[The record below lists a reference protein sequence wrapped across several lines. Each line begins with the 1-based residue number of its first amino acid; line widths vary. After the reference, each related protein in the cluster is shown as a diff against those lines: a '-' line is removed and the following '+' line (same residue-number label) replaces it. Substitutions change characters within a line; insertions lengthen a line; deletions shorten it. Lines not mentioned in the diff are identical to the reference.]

1 MEVRQLQIFRTL
13 AEELN
18 FTRTAEEVC
27 TVQSNVTAQIK
38 ALEEEL
44 GVLLFDRLGRRV
56 TLTDAGRNFLPFAL
70 QALASMDQGRR
81 AVQAG
86 AEPSGPLRIGAP
98 ESVLTYRLPEV
109 LRAYRRRF
117 PRVELIFS
125 PYSDT
130 SLALK
135 LEAGKFDM
143 AIHMADSV
151 PSPSIKSVRIRTERV
166 FLLAEASHPLASRP
180 KVKPAD
186 LAGQDLLLT
195 EAGCGYREKLDRALA
210 LGNIRPANVTE
221 FSSVEAIKQCVAVGM
236 GLGLLPAITVV
247 HELRQHHLKAL
258 HWAGPSLDIAT
269 HILWH
274 KDKWISPAMAAFT
287 ELVKDKLEDTE
298 PVSPL
303 RFAGDS
309 PAVNQ

>member
-18 FTRTAEEVC
+18 FTRTAERVH

-44 GVLLFDRLGRRV
+44 GVPLFDRLGRRV
-56 TLTDAGRNFLPFAL
+56 TLTDAGRNFLPFAG
-70 QALASMDQGRR
+70 QALAAMEQGQR
-81 AVQAG
+81 AVQTG

-98 ESVLTYRLPEV
+98 ESVLTYRLPQV

-117 PRVELIFS
+117 PHVELIFR
-125 PYSDT
+125 PYSDAT
-130 SLALK
+130 LALK

-143 AIHMADSV
+143 AICMSDNLQAQ
-151 PSPSIKSVRIRTERV
+151 SIRSIRLKTERV
-166 FLLAEASHPLASRP
+166 LLLAEPSHPLATRST
-180 KVKPAD
+180 VKPAD
-186 LAGQDLLLT
+186 LAGQNLLLT

-210 LGNIRPANVTE
+210 LQNIRPANITE

-236 GLGLLPAITVV
+236 GLGLLPAIVV
-247 HELRQHHLKAL
+247 TRELRQRQLKAL

-274 KDKWISPAMAAFT
+274 KDKWVSPAMSAFIDM
-287 ELVKDKLEDTE
+287 VKEKLEESEHESHPMLLTGT
-298 PVSPL
+298 L
-303 RFAGDS
+303 KG
-309 PAVNQ
+309 